1 MERLSL
7 EDSRSLSMQAMT
19 EIGLPVPPTNAEPA
33 RHMNCS

>member
-7 EDSRSLSMQAMT
+7 EDSRSMLMQAMT
-19 EIGLPVPPTNAEPA
+19 EIGLPVPLTIAGPA